1 MKLPSLLLKLA
12 TITTLTLVAGH
23 RLYGSDPE
31 IFITGDGSQGGGIV
45 GAYTLAGGTLNATL
59 VSGLGFPVA
68 AVVSGGDLFVV
79 DNENGTVG
87 EYDATTGATINASL
101 ISGLADPKGI
111 AISGSMLFVTV
122 NNDMAFTAQ
131 VAEYTTGGV
140 LVNGALITGLRLAV
154 GIAVSGSDLYVADFA
169 SGTVGQYTTSGT
181 PINPS
186 LITPSGRAYNLAV
199 SGTSLFVISPEE
211 ATVYNYTTSGDF
223 VTSWQITDSIE
234 PGSIAVSGSDVFV
247 GDFSNKTV
255 REYTTTGAIVNNAL
269 ISGVSDLVG
278 MTISAV
284 GAPTPTPTPTPKPTP
299 TPTPTPVVGLSPTTF
314 TVDGSANPT
323 ANVVDTV
330 LRFAAV
336 QTGTPA
342 GLSVRVQT
350 SMTPTVGSS
359 WTDLNNG
366 SAGGMIY
373 DISSKKFVSSSAN
386 YPLFNGVY
394 FRAIASAHGYPDSI
408 SNSVGPFSLAS
419 STPRLSQPEIS
430 VTGNGPFADLYFR
443 SYVATAT
450 NGIALRVQSTTTPSN
465 EVSWIDLNDGQ
476 AGHMKQSNEPN
487 RFYLLANKLPAVTGV
502 YFRVVATLT
511 GHVDGLS
518 APFGPLN
525 LVLDTPPTVTITPPK
540 GISGSGTATSPL
552 VLAAGTLHFSAQ
564 ATLPSGR
571 KIKQISLLYD
581 GSTINYSNISSV
593 TVDYTTNVIGDHLVE
608 ATAVDDLGGSARDGT
623 VPLYIRVVPNTTTSA
638 EKEETVVGGPRATQA
653 ATTGGKVFT
662 VAKSGGNWND
672 PTTWKD
678 NLGKTGIP
686 GEQDLAIVGSSSVK
700 CPFDVVT
707 GSVTLSGGQIIGP
720 GTLDIFG
727 VLSISSGAFVNSTLF
742 IGSGGVCNLTNSVP
756 IQMAANVVNLGTWNV

>member
-12 TITTLTLVAGH
+12 TIATLTFVAGH

-31 IFITGDGSQGGGIV
+31 IFITGDASQGGGIV

-223 VTSWQITDSIE
+223 VTSWQITDSIS

-299 TPTPTPVVGLSPTTF
+299 TPTPTARMEDFPQPPLPSMRAPLLPRMWSIRCSVSPPCRRAHRPAFPSGCNTASTGIDVGLIC
-314 TVDGSANPT
+314 PT
-323 ANVVDTV
+323 A
-330 LRFAAV
+330 
-336 QTGTPA
+336 
-342 GLSVRVQT
+342 
-350 SMTPTVGSS
+350 
-359 WTDLNNG
+359 
-366 SAGGMIY
+366 SAGEMIY
-373 DISSKKFVSSSAN
+373 DLSSRKF
-386 YPLFNGVY
+386 
-394 FRAIASAHGYPDSI
+394 ITASAELPRGEWSFLPR
-408 SNSVGPFSLAS
+408 NRVG
-419 STPRLSQPEIS
+419 PRLS
-430 VTGNGPFADLYFR
+430 R
-443 SYVATAT
+443 
-450 NGIALRVQSTTTPSN
+450 
-465 EVSWIDLNDGQ
+465 
-476 AGHMKQSNEPN
+476 
-487 RFYLLANKLPAVTGV
+487 
-502 YFRVVATLT
+502 
-511 GHVDGLS
+511 
-518 APFGPLN
+518 
-525 LVLDTPPTVTITPPK
+525 
-540 GISGSGTATSPL
+540 
-552 VLAAGTLHFSAQ
+552 
-564 ATLPSGR
+564 
-571 KIKQISLLYD
+571 
-581 GSTINYSNISSV
+581 
-593 TVDYTTNVIGDHLVE
+593 
-608 ATAVDDLGGSARDGT
+608 
-623 VPLYIRVVPNTTTSA
+623 
-638 EKEETVVGGPRATQA
+638 
-653 ATTGGKVFT
+653 
-662 VAKSGGNWND
+662 
-672 PTTWKD
+672 
-678 NLGKTGIP
+678 
-686 GEQDLAIVGSSSVK
+686 
-700 CPFDVVT
+700 
-707 GSVTLSGGQIIGP
+707 
-720 GTLDIFG
+720 
-727 VLSISSGAFVNSTLF
+727 
-742 IGSGGVCNLTNSVP
+742 
-756 IQMAANVVNLGTWNV
+756 